1 MPSLDEAL
9 LQAGSLAF
17 AMIRFA
23 DGAAHPSR
31 GARAPDEPR
40 LGRDVY
46 TFAPSTRSVP
56 RAEVPAF
63 FAGLPS
69 PAMLMPTTTRG
80 IVSLFLLDELSGE
93 RGAAARRS
101 LANQQAGLEH
111 LAGQLALTADSPILL
126 EFDNEAHVV
135 PLAVLRVW
143 SERFAVDIGWSL
155 EPLEGDPR
163 ASTRL
168 RLLRADGIDAPP
180 RPRGMLVITS
190 DVPVAWHTDAEMV
203 LAALRRHVS
212 AVMERPMEANV
223 VRVWL
228 MLDGNGRME
237 RTSVSLEPPT
247 GDRGTYAAALLE
259 PFPDERLG
267 SFESVGSI
275 LVPAGYGPNTIAVK
289 WLQRRAD
296 VTPDAENGVYQFDAQ
311 RLLPPRA
318 VLEDGVKERYPEYAR
333 VGLTGMGDIPVRE
346 VNAPFEPTADECIVP
361 WFIANE
367 DATVLESW
375 LGPVLQNPL
384 IARQMIEKRHPNLRF
399 TSVRIGDIRTEN
411 GSWPSVVWATI
422 EALPGDYIRRSS
434 RPVPEMDH
442 GTAG

>member
-1 MPSLDEAL
+1 MTASTQPFDEAL
-9 LQAGSLAF
+9 RQAGSLAF

-31 GARAPDEPR
+31 GAHSPDMPR

-46 TFAPSTRSVP
+46 VFAPSFRRVP

-63 FAGLPS
+63 LAALPS

-80 IVSLFLLDELSGE
+80 IVALFLLDELSGE
-93 RGAAARRS
+93 RGATARNS
-101 LANQQAGLEH
+101 FANQQAGLEQ

-143 SERFAVDIGWSL
+143 SERFAVDVGWNLGS
-155 EPLEGDPR
+155 LEGDPR
-163 ASTRL
+163 ASARL
-168 RLLRADGIDAPP
+168 MLFRADGIDTPP
-180 RPRGMLVITS
+180 GEPGRLLITS
-190 DVPVAWHTDAEMV
+190 DVPVAYDSDGEMV
-203 LAALRRHVS
+203 LSALRRHVPV
-212 AVMERPMEANV
+212 VMERPMDAKV

-228 MLDGNGRME
+228 MLDENGRME

-259 PFPDERLG
+259 PFPGENLSG
-267 SFESVGSI
+267 FESVGSI
-275 LVPAGYGPNTIAVK
+275 FIPAGYGPNTITVW

-296 VTPDAENGVYQFDAQ
+296 VTPDGENGIYQFDAQ

-318 VLEDGVKERYPEYAR
+318 TLEYAVKERYPEYAR
-333 VGLTGMGDIPVRE
+333 VGLTQMGSIPFRE
-346 VNAPFEPTADECIVP
+346 GNVPFEPTPDESIVP
-361 WFIANE
+361 WFMANE

-375 LGPVLQNPL
+375 LGPMLQNPL
-384 IARQMIEKRHPNLRF
+384 IARQMIQKRYPHLRL
-399 TSVRIGDIRTEN
+399 TSVRIGHIRTEN
-411 GSWPSVVWATI
+411 GSRPPVVWATL
-422 EALPGDYIRRSS
+422 ERSLP
-434 RPVPEMDH
+434 PP
-442 GTAG
+442 